1 MGENS
6 QDDCLPLS
14 FPQELRSHKALIV
27 KLLADSLDP
36 ATTTILRGLDVYD
49 EAIAYLAE
57 CCSCE
62 QDVYGSSAVRICL
75 ALKSGYGFVT
85 VDDDPLQLGL
95 FDLWRLVREVR
106 EARAYIDEFPG
117 FTSPN

>member
-36 ATTTILRGLDVYD
+36 TTGMILRALDVYD
-49 EAIAYLAE
+49 EVIAYLAE
-57 CCSCE
+57 SCSCE
-62 QDVYGSSAVRICL
+62 QDVYGSAAIRICL
-75 ALKSGYGFVT
+75 ALKNGYGFVT

-106 EARAYIDEFPG
+106 DARRYITDFPG